1 MRMTRPGNLVIGA
14 EVAPGGPVYR
24 GFMTFFDTIARRRVP
39 SAVVDTALAVL
50 LSLGSL
56 SSVVKTMTTPGGPG
70 LPALGIAL
78 ALLTGVPLIV
88 HRRWPVP
95 VLVVVSL
102 AAAAL
107 QGLDYVPQPVG
118 PHGVAIGPVY
128 VAVAVAVFLTALR
141 ICRPCSLRLLAA
153 VILATTLAEI
163 ELGQGYRL
171 SAAVTMNV
179 LLVAAWALG
188 ELARAR
194 RALAADIVE
203 RAAAAEREKTANARA
218 AVAQERARIAR
229 ELHDIV
235 AHNVSLMVVQTIA
248 ADRVLDR
255 DPGKAHELHAGVE
268 QTGRATV
275 VELRRL
281 LDVLRTDEDEEPA
294 RRPPQPHI
302 DEIPG
307 LLAAVGD
314 AGLRVRSATLGSP
327 RPLPAGT
334 ELTVYRVVQEALTN
348 TLKHAGR
355 TGATVTLDWGP
366 AELVVTVSDDGR
378 GADAGLVAPAP
389 SAGGG
394 HGLVGMRER
403 VSAVG
408 GRLDTGPRPG
418 GGYVVR
424 AVVPAPLPEDGGETE
439 EGTVG
444 HGRDTRAARR

>member
-1 MRMTRPGNLVIGA
+1 
-14 EVAPGGPVYR
+14 
-24 GFMTFFDTIARRRVP
+24 MTFFDAIARRRVP
-39 SAVVDTALAVL
+39 SSVIDTVLAVL
-50 LSLGSL
+50 LVLGSL
-56 SSVVKTMTTPGGPG
+56 STVVNTVTLPGGPG
-70 LPALGIAL
+70 TAPLGIAL
-78 ALLTGVPLIV
+78 AVLTGLPLVV

-107 QGLDYVPQPVG
+107 QGMAYVPQPVG
-118 PHGVAIGPVY
+118 GHGVSIGPVY
-128 VAVAVAVFLTALR
+128 LAVAVTVFLTALR
-141 ICRPCSLRLLAA
+141 VRRSSSFALLAG
-153 VILATTLAEI
+153 VVLAASLAEI
-163 ELGQGYRL
+163 ELDPGYRL

-194 RALAADIVE
+194 RAIASDIVE

-235 AHNVSLMVVQTIA
+235 AHNVSLMIVQTIA
-248 ADRVLDR
+248 ADRLLDR
-255 DPGKAHELHAGVE
+255 DPGKAHELHTGVE

-281 LDVLRTDEDEEPA
+281 LNVLRTEEDEEPA

-314 AGLRVRSATLGSP
+314 AGLRVRSTTLGAP

-334 ELTVYRVVQEALTN
+334 ELTVYRIVQEALTN

-355 TGATVTLDWGP
+355 TRAGVTLDWRP
-366 AELVVTVSDDGR
+366 EELVVTVSDEGR
-378 GADAGLVAPAP
+378 AADAGLVATAA
-389 SAGGG
+389 SADGG

-408 GRLDTGPRPG
+408 GRLETGPRPG
-418 GGYVVR
+418 GGFLVR
-424 AVVPAPLPEDGGETE
+424 AVVPAPLREEGCEAE
-439 EGTVG
+439 EGTVR
-444 HGRDTRAARR
+444 HGRNSRTARR

>member
-1 MRMTRPGNLVIGA
+1 
-14 EVAPGGPVYR
+14 
-24 GFMTFFDTIARRRVP
+24 MTFFDTIARRRVP
-39 SAVVDTALAVL
+39 SVVIDTVLAALLA
-50 LSLGSL
+50 LGSL
-56 SSVVKTMTTPGGPG
+56 STVVNTVTLPGGPDRA
-70 LPALGIAL
+70 PLGYAL
-78 ALLTGVPLIV
+78 ALLTGLPLIV

-107 QGLDYVPQPVG
+107 QGMEYIPQPVG
-118 PHGVAIGPVY
+118 AHGVSIGPVY
-128 VAVAVAVFLTALR
+128 LAVAVTVFLTALR
-141 ICRPCSLRLLAA
+141 ICRSCSFALPAGI
-153 VILATTLAEI
+153 VLATSLAEF
-163 ELGQGYRL
+163 ELDPGYRL
-171 SAAVTMNV
+171 SAVVTMNV

-194 RALAADIVE
+194 RAIAADIVE

-255 DPGKAHELHAGVE
+255 DPVKARELHAGVE

-281 LDVLRTDEDEEPA
+281 LDVLRTDDDEEPA

-314 AGLRVRSATLGSP
+314 AGLQVRSTTLGSP

-348 TLKHAGR
+348 ALKHAGR
-355 TGATVTLDWGP
+355 TRAGLTLDWRP
-366 AELVVTVSDDGR
+366 AELVVTVSDEGR
-378 GADAGLVAPAP
+378 GADADLVAAP
-389 SAGGG
+389 PAGGG

-408 GRLDTGPRPG
+408 GRLETGPRPG
-418 GGYVVR
+418 GGFVVR
-424 AVVPAPLPEDGGETE
+424 AVVPVPPPEDGGEAE
-439 EGTVG
+439 EGTVR
-444 HGRDTRAARR
+444 HGRDTRTARR